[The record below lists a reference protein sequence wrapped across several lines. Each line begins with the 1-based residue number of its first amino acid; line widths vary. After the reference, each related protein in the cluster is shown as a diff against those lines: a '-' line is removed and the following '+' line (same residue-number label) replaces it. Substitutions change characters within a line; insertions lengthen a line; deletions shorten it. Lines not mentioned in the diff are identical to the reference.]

1 LRGIPFPE
9 RFVPLTVGA
18 RLGTYEILGLVGSGG
33 MGEVYRARDTE
44 LDRDVALKILPQ
56 PFAAD
61 AERLARFE
69 REARTLAALNH
80 PNIAAIFGITSAR
93 STAGDSPT
101 NVRALV
107 MELVP
112 GRTLDEICGAGNPLS
127 LDTAVRIA
135 AQIADALEAAHD
147 AGIVHRDLKPANV
160 KVRDDDVVKLLDFG
174 LARAM
179 VATDAGGTAD
189 TMASPT
195 ILSPAATQQGVILG
209 TAGYMSPEQARGRV
223 ADKRSDIWA
232 FGVVLYEM
240 LTGKRLFTGDT
251 VTEVIAMV
259 IKDAPDLSAL
269 PADTPPRLRA
279 LIERCLDRDVKT
291 RLRDI
296 GEARVALS
304 RISWSPGSSDP
315 GSGNWS
321 PGSSDPGIHRPTA
334 AAISRGRT
342 SRRELAAWALAALAT
357 FAALG
362 LLLTRAPGGPSADA
376 PGQVIRSMI
385 PPPTDNVFDFDV
397 TVGPAVLSPD
407 GRYVAFSARS
417 RDSRIQLWVRA
428 LGETDA
434 RPIEGTDD
442 ASFPFWSPDSRSIG
456 FYSSSRG
463 RIERVDVTGGAPVAI
478 VRASYVRGASW
489 GPDGLIAY
497 DSSDAGAAIS
507 VVSVGPAPSGV
518 EGGTPRRIVETGLP
532 RSPWILPDGRHLL
545 YLNREEDQVRVVGI
559 DGTGDALVVEASS
572 NAIYASGQLLYMREG
587 TLLAQPFDLS
597 RRAVSGTAV
606 ALARGVHLLLGSDA
620 RGVFSASETGL
631 LLYQTGAAEAAASLA
646 WFDPAGT
653 RQSIVG
659 EMGAA
664 RGVFLSPDNQYAAVG
679 IADVEGKL
687 ALWRVNL
694 SNLTRNRLTFATGA
708 DDVSAFLT
716 WAPDGRHV
724 AYATRQNGRPTITRT
739 PAAGGQAESLF
750 ELPAEHAQALNARV
764 TAWTKDGATILYA
777 NEAKGGVWRLPLK
790 PVAPGSALTATPL
803 LKDAPDALNVQLSP
817 NERWIAFQSS
827 VGSGTVPGVSVDAYP
842 GGGRRQAVSERATL
856 PRWSTDG
863 KALYFAVD
871 NQLSVVD
878 VTEADGDIRF
888 GAARPLMPVIVGRG
902 YSYDV
907 SDDGRILALVTS
919 ERRAGQP
926 LTLVQN
932 WLATLRKD

>member
-1 LRGIPFPE
+1 
-9 RFVPLTVGA
+9 
-18 RLGTYEILGLVGSGG
+18 LGLSPGTRIGPYEVVALLGSGG

-56 PFAAD
+56 AFAAD
-61 AERLARFE
+61 PERLARFE
-69 REARTLAALNH
+69 REAKTLAALNH
-80 PNIAAIFGITSAR
+80 PNIAAIFGIASGR
-93 STAGDSPT
+93 STAGDPHAG
-101 NVRALV
+101 VRALV

-112 GRTLDEICGAGNPLS
+112 GRTLDEVCGDGRPLS
-127 LDTAVRIA
+127 PNAAVRIA
-135 AQIADALEAAHD
+135 AQIAEALEAAHD
-147 AGIVHRDLKPANV
+147 AGIVHRDLKPANI
-160 KVRDDDVVKLLDFG
+160 KLRDDDVVKLLDFG
-174 LARAM
+174 LARAI
-179 VATDAGGTAD
+179 VSADASGSAD

-195 ILSPAATQQGVILG
+195 MLSPAATQQGVILG

-251 VTEVIAMV
+251 VTEVIATV
-259 IKDAPDLSAL
+259 IKDAPDLTAL
-269 PADTPPRLRA
+269 PAETPPRLRA

-304 RISWSPGSSDP
+304 RI
-315 GSGNWS
+315 NWS
-321 PGSSDPGIHRPTA
+321 PGSSDPANEPVAVGHGPTGTA
-334 AAISRGRT
+334 AAIPRGRP
-342 SRRELAAWALAALAT
+342 SARELAAWALAATAM
-357 FAALG
+357 FVALG
-362 LLLTRAPGGPSADA
+362 LWLTRAPGPSSSDVA
-376 PGQVIRSMI
+376 GQVIRSMI
-385 PPPTDNVFDFDV
+385 VPPDNHVFDFDV

-407 GRYVAFSARS
+407 GRFVAFSARS
-417 RDSRIQLWVRA
+417 RDNRIQLWVRA
-428 LGETDA
+428 LDAAEA

-463 RIERVDVTGGAPVAI
+463 RIERVDVNGGAPVAI
-478 VRASYVRGASW
+478 VRAAYVRGASW

-497 DSSDAGAAIS
+497 DSSDGGAGIS
-507 VVSVGPAPSGV
+507 VVSVS
-518 EGGTPRRIVETGLP
+518 GGTPRRIVESGLP
-532 RSPWILPDGRHLL
+532 RSPWILPDGKHLL
-545 YLNREEDQVRVVGI
+545 YLSREEDQVRVIGI
-559 DGTGDALVVEASS
+559 DGAGDAPVIEASS
-572 NAIYASGQLLYMREG
+572 NAIYVSGQLLYMREG

-597 RRAVSGTAV
+597 RRTVSGTAV
-606 ALARGVHLLLGSDA
+606 ALARGVHMLLGSDA

-631 LLYQTGAAEAAASLA
+631 LLYQTGAAEAATSLA

-724 AYATRQNGRPTITRT
+724 AYSARQNGRSTITRT

-750 ELPAEHAQALNARV
+750 ELPAEHTQALNARV

-777 NEAKGGVWRLPLK
+777 NESIGGMWRLHLK
-790 PVAPGSALTATPL
+790 PVAPGSTPTATPL
-803 LKDAPDALNVQLSP
+803 LKDAPNALNVQLSL

-827 VGSGTVPGVSVDAYP
+827 VGTGTVPGVFVDAYP
-842 GGGRRQAVSERATL
+842 GGGRRQTVSERATL
-856 PRWSTDG
+856 PRWSDDG
-863 KALYFAVD
+863 KALYFALD

-907 SDDGRILALVTS
+907 SDDGRILALITS

-932 WLATLRKD
+932 WLAGLRKD